1 MGPDRLSQVVAAL
14 LRLMIVMM
22 LLVLV
27 VVEAGR
33 VPGVDWGKIK
43 VWEGP
48 ALDECW
54 DLLSEF
60 DQFRT
65 HLLRGLSD
73 LGLLDHLLDDWNGT
87 LKVLDGVGGKT
98 GVIITKLSASASAGG
113 TSGQTGTSTAPEDA
127 GGLTLKAMRVKSLEF
142 IRRLLRGGP
151 ILDMLELMVDEKGD
165 PSNFNPLVFLYALDL
180 RFRPENDQ
188 DKEDRLAEYNAWEWD
203 LTASSNVNISRA
215 ERLVRNM
222 RKAGV
227 AAEYIPDNKQLLSRI
242 RSKLLRKLPSM
253 VGAFDLITSAGG
265 PAHGN
270 GKINAIYYIIYYR
283 SL

>member
-22 LLVLV
+22 LLALV

-43 VWEGP
+43 VWEGS

-73 LGLLDHLLDDWNGT
+73 LGLLDHPLDDWNGT

-188 DKEDRLAEYNAWEWD
+188 ETKVRMMLRALRTRVRVCVCAARARTLNQAQISKIKHSQAHPRLMADVPRVHDA
-203 LTASSNVNISRA
+203 RA
-215 ERLVRNM
+215 RACVCVQR
-222 RKAGV
+222 AQQ
-227 AAEYIPDNKQLLSRI
+227 I
-242 RSKLLRKLPSM
+242 
-253 VGAFDLITSAGG
+253 
-265 PAHGN
+265 
-270 GKINAIYYIIYYR
+270 
-283 SL
+283 